1 MRFAHPLFLLLIL
14 LIPLLL
20 YLAHRKER
28 AVSLPHSR
36 ISRLRDLPT
45 SWRIRLQPIFTLL
58 YSLGILALIIAL
70 ARPQRGLDR
79 TMVTSEGVDIVLLLD
94 LSESMDTPDFAK
106 NNRRISRLA
115 AAKEVLGR
123 FLENRPYDRMGI
135 VGFSSLPYAVAPL
148 TLDHTWLIQRIENLH
163 TRMLEGRSTAIG
175 EGIASAANR
184 LRESEAASRI
194 IILLTDGAN
203 NTGSISP
210 ENAAAA
216 AAAFDIKIYTIAAGG
231 GNGLFFSRGAQV
243 DEASLEAIA
252 ELTQG
257 RFFRARDLNSLEAI
271 YQEIDQLER
280 SEIES
285 YTYTRYE
292 ELAGVW
298 MMIAGILICAE
309 ELLGLTRIGR
319 LP

>member
-1 MRFAHPLFLLLIL
+1 MQFAHPLFLLLIL
-14 LIPLLL
+14 LVPLLL
-20 YLAHRKER
+20 YIARRKER
-28 AVSLPHSR
+28 AFMLPHSR
-36 ISRLRDLPT
+36 VSRLRSLPK
-45 SWRIRLQPIFTLL
+45 SWRIHLQPMFTIL
-58 YSLGILALIIAL
+58 YGLGLLALMIAL

-79 TMVTSEGVDIVLLLD
+79 TRVTSEGVDLVLLLD
-94 LSESMDTPDFAK
+94 LSESMDTPDFTK
-106 NNRRISRLA
+106 NNRRISRLT
-115 AAKEVLGR
+115 AAKEVIGR
-123 FLENRPYDRMGI
+123 FLGNRPYDRIGI

-148 TLDHTWLIQRIENLH
+148 TLDHAWLTQRIESLH

-184 LRESEAASRI
+184 LRESDATSRI

-203 NTGSISP
+203 NAGSISP

-216 AAAFDIKIYTIAAGG
+216 AAALDIKIYTIAAGG
-231 GNGLFFSRGAQV
+231 SGGLLFSRGSQV
-243 DEASLEAIA
+243 DEASLQTIA

-257 RFFRARDLNSLEAI
+257 RFFRARDLDSLEAI

-280 SEIES
+280 TETES
-285 YTYTRYE
+285 YQYTRYE

-298 MMIAGILICAE
+298 MTAAFMFICAE
-309 ELLGLTRIGR
+309 ELLRLSTLGR